1 MENAIEIRN
10 LVKRYGGQ
18 KAVDD
23 LNLDIPK
30 GSVFAL
36 LGENGAGKS
45 TTIKILTGLLR
56 ADSGKALVLGKD
68 AWRDAQSLRR
78 LVGYVPERPRFYDWM
93 NVAEIGWFTAGFHHR
108 NYLATYN
115 DYLRKF
121 QLSPQSKLKTLSKG
135 QYAKVA
141 LALALAIE
149 PDVLI
154 LDEPT
159 SGLDLLVRREFLQS
173 MVGLASEGRTIVIAS
188 HLISEVERVA
198 SHVAFMG
205 GSKLLLSS
213 SMEDLRKRVVKY
225 SVRFDDQAPDL
236 SPLGN
241 VLQRNG
247 SGNMTQAV
255 VLDPVVNKAHELSE
269 TESIVDVEESPLSLE
284 DVYCALLAK
293 DKGEQQ

>member
-1 MENAIEIRN
+1 MEKAIEIGN
-10 LVKRYGGQ
+10 LTKRYGGK

-23 LNLDIPK
+23 LTLDIPK

-45 TTIKILTGLLR
+45 TTIKILTGLLQ
-56 ADSGKALVLGKD
+56 ADGGKAFVLGQD
-68 AWRDAQSLRR
+68 AWVNAQSLRR
-78 LVGYVPERPRFYDWM
+78 RVGYVPERPRFYDWM
-93 NVAEIGWFTAGFHHR
+93 RVGEIGWFTAGFHHR

-115 DYLRKF
+115 DYVQKF
-121 QLSPQSKLKTLSKG
+121 QLSPQAKLKTLSKG

-149 PDVLI
+149 PEVLI

-173 MVGLASEGRTIVIAS
+173 MIGLASEGRTIVIAS
-188 HLISEVERVA
+188 HLIAEVERVA
-198 SHVAFMG
+198 SHVAFLG
-205 GSKLLLSS
+205 GSKLLLSA
-213 SMEDLRKRVVKY
+213 SMEELRKRVVKY

-236 SPLGN
+236 APLGN

-247 SGNMTQAV
+247 SGKLTQAV
-255 VLDPVVNKAHELSE
+255 VLDPQADKANELAAAASV
-269 TESIVDVEESPLSLE
+269 VDVEESPLGLE
-284 DVYCALLAK
+284 DVYCALLAQNE
-293 DKGEQQ
+293 GEKE